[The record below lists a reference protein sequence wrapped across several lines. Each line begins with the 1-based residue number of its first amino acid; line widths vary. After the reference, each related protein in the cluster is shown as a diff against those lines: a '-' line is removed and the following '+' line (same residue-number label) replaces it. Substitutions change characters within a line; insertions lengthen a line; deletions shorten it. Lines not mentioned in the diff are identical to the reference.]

1 MQLRR
6 VGLFAVVALI
16 AVACG
21 GDGDGGDAD
30 GVAAPSAASTAP
42 STTATTI
49 MAAPAAPS
57 ATVEVPDAV
66 LTDVASGEEVSLRSI
81 VPSER
86 PVLFWFWA
94 PH

>member
-6 VGLFAVVALI
+6 AGLLAVVALV

-21 GDGDGGDAD
+21 GDGDGGDSD
-30 GVAAPSAASTAP
+30 GVAAPAAAP
-42 STTATTI
+42 SLATTATSTA
-49 MAAPAAPS
+49 AAPPAPS
-57 ATVEVPDAV
+57 VAVEVPDAV
-66 LTDVASGEEVSLRSI
+66 LTDVASGEEVSLRSM
-81 VPSER
+81 VPAER

>member
-6 VGLFAVVALI
+6 TGLLAVVALL
-16 AVACG
+16 AGSCG
-21 GDGDGGDAD
+21 GSAD
-30 GVAAPSAASTAP
+30 RDDDTSAAPVTAVTTGTTVGSAP
-42 STTATTI
+42 
-49 MAAPAAPS
+49 PAA
-57 ATVEVPDAV
+57 VEVPDAV
-66 LTDVASGEEVSLRSI
+66 LTDVASGEEVSLRSM

>member
-6 VGLFAVVALI
+6 VGLLAVVALV

-21 GDGDGGDAD
+21 GAGDGGDSD
-30 GVAAPSAASTAP
+30 GVAAPASA
-42 STTATTI
+42 TTATSTA
-49 MAAPAAPS
+49 AAPPAPDAA
-57 ATVEVPDAV
+57 VEVPDAV
-66 LTDVASGEEVSLRSI
+66 LTDVASGGEVGLRSL
-81 VPSER
+81 VPSDR

>member
-1 MQLRR
+1 MQLSR
-6 VGLFAVVALI
+6 VGLLAVVALV

-21 GDGDGGDAD
+21 GDGDGGDSD
-30 GVAAPSAASTAP
+30 GVAAPAAASSSVTTATSVATAP
-42 STTATTI
+42 ST
-49 MAAPAAPS
+49 
-57 ATVEVPDAV
+57 TVEVPDAV
-66 LTDVASGEEVSLRSI
+66 LTDVASGEEVSLRSM

>member
-6 VGLFAVVALI
+6 VGLFAAVALV

-21 GDGDGGDAD
+21 GDGDGGDSD
-30 GVAAPSAASTAP
+30 GVAAPASAP
-42 STTATTI
+42 SSATTATSVAT
-49 MAAPAAPS
+49 PPPAPS
-57 ATVEVPDAV
+57 SAVEVPDAV
-66 LTDVASGEEVSLRSI
+66 LTDVASGEEVSLRSM

>member
-6 VGLFAVVALI
+6 IGLFAVVPLL
-16 AVACG
+16 AVGCG
-21 GDGDGGDAD
+21 GDGDGGDPD
-30 GVAAPSAASTAP
+30 GVAAP
-42 STTATTI
+42 
-49 MAAPAAPS
+49 PS
-57 ATVEVPDAV
+57 ATTGTSTAAAPPAPTAAVEVPDAV
-66 LTDVASGEEVSLRSI
+66 LTDVASGEEVSLRSM